1 MKSKNCNVPEP
12 SIEQVLYYLDKWDNL
27 EDYRIQEEALDELYA
42 GDYSTNKDLKK
53 IIIKCSALNDFYST
67 NIFKIYPV
75 ALRILELDID
85 ERLSK
90 GDPTLVNEIATVI
103 ISNKT
108 KNFYSFASKYCSRHN
123 KYEFPIYDSYVDKVL
138 RYFRKKDK
146 FASFENDDL
155 KKYLRFKE
163 VILEFRKFYHLEQFN
178 LKDLDKFLWL
188 FGKDY
193 FPKKYW

>member
-27 EDYRIQEEALDELYA
+27 EDYRIQEEAFDELYA

-53 IIIKCSALNDFYST
+53 IIIKCSALNDFYCT

-90 GDPTLVNEIATVI
+90 GDATLVNEIATVTI
-103 ISNKT
+103 TNKT

-123 KYEFPIYDSYVDKVL
+123 KYEFSIYDSYVDKVL

-155 KKYLRFKE
+155 KNYLRFKE
-163 VILEFRKFYHLEQFN
+163 VILEFRKFYHLRAI
-178 LKDLDKFLWL
+178 
-188 FGKDY
+188 
-193 FPKKYW
+193 